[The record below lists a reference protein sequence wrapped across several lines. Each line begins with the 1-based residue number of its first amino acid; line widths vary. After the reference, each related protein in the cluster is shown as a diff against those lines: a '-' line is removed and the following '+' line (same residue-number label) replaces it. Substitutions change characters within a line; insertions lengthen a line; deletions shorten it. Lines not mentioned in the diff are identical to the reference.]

1 MEGPPGTGKTFLA
14 KAMAGESGL
23 PFISTNGSEFV
34 EMFEGVAASRVRDLF
49 KTARR
54 LAPAIVFIG
63 NSLLPSQIESLDPKL
78 STA

>member
-63 NSLLPSQIESLDPKL
+63 IFPYNRISVPIH
-78 STA
+78 